1 MTSIRFSGKTQEN
14 IKSDLKVFKKIN
26 KTKQK
31 RQRIEQMKSNNDEI
45 DKLLAEKQWQVHE
58 CV

>member
-1 MTSIRFSGKTQEN
+1 MTSVRFSGKTQEN